1 MKLFFLLLVVASLP
15 ANVGTAQSAVTGSPL
30 SEALPGADSGA
41 EREADTP
48 PAAIPVA
55 RESSIEFE
63 HAAGRSVL
71 GPGPLTQL
79 ELRTV
84 GAQTLIAFGER
95 TWPVAEA
102 LFLRFPQRGASSQ
115 KKAWIVLFRNG
126 DSLRANIGV
135 PDADDADAGDED
147 NLRLLAASL
156 GDRTVEVPLGAITAL
171 IAETALF
178 GRPGRLRDY
187 PQARAQLIRRL
198 QGMKVDE
205 DVVLL
210 RRSTGSSGPQ
220 GARIEGIM
228 ETLTNGSLTINSD
241 RLGDVKVSYDRLKAL
256 VLAQIEDDEDKG
268 DEDKGDGKPDAPDGL
283 RVQMRLQDGS
293 SLVGRLDALGDARAR
308 VHHEFLGA
316 VEVELE
322 HLAEIAFLDGR
333 VTYLSDREP
342 AHVREVPGP
351 LFNGTDRY
359 AYKRDTNVLYGPLRM
374 SGRIFRKGLG
384 VHSYSLLEYALAE
397 DDARFRSTIGL
408 DDSARPFS
416 TAVAAADVASVVF
429 RVKVDG
435 KLLFQKAMSW
445 KDAPLPIEVPIKG
458 DKLSLEVDFGGVAG
472 SMNSTLDRAN
482 WADARLVKSPD

>member
-84 GAQTLIAFGER
+84 GEQTLIAFGER
-95 TWPVAEA
+95 TWSVEEA

-126 DSLRANIGV
+126 DSLRAKIGV

-156 GDRTVEVPLGAITAL
+156 GDRKVEVPLGAITAL

-256 VLAQIEDDEDKG
+256 VLAQLEDDED
-268 DEDKGDGKPDAPDGL
+268 DGKPDAPDAL
-283 RVQMRLQDGS
+283 RVQMRLLDGS

-416 TAVAAADVASVVF
+416 TAVAATDVATVVF

-445 KDAPLPIEVPIKG
+445 KDTPLPIEVPIKG